1 MTPLHRLP
9 LFYFAYSFVLL
20 LIDDTSFSCHTR
32 PLRLWGDPLQS
43 RADWFLWMTIYYKL
57 WSVHYKYLV
66 VAMVLP
72 QLVLRFTL
80 AISLSSFPLI
90 FCLSWAHT
98 LIWTSNHWQ
107 SLTLAP
113 PVHPLTH
120 VELIRTLQGL
130 DSQEVGWW
138 QQKWRREMRTEREW
152 VVERM
157 GRSVTDA
164 PKDAYYTVMTMVVSS
179 NESWTDSV
187 SNTGLTWS
195 RSYCCTSS
203 HWRLPRNPVLGW
215 LIPSIAVVGFWI
227 QAPL

>member
-9 LFYFAYSFVLL
+9 LFYFAYSFVPL

-32 PLRLWGDPLQS
+32 PLRLWGDPPQS

-57 WSVHYKYLV
+57 WSVYYKYLV

-90 FCLSWAHT
+90 FCLSWAHA

-157 GRSVTDA
+157 GRRTQARLGFKCQMGWFWGCRPTQPYSTCSMFQASQSLAAVW
-164 PKDAYYTVMTMVVSS
+164 KDLYTLST
-179 NESWTDSV
+179 
-187 SNTGLTWS
+187 L
-195 RSYCCTSS
+195 
-203 HWRLPRNPVLGW
+203 
-215 LIPSIAVVGFWI
+215 
-227 QAPL
+227 